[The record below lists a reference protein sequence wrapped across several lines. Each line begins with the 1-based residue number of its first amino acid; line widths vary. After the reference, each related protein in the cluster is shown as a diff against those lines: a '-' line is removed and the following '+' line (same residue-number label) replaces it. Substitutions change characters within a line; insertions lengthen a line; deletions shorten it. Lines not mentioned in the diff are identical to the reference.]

1 MKKLFLFAGLTLA
14 LVSISCHLQAQ
25 LSTVS
30 NNNAPD
36 LMEVFLAETPNLSYS
51 NVVVEGAEGAYGTY
65 SGSDFGNAS
74 GVLLCTGQI
83 ADAEGPNTSIA
94 ETTNNNT
101 EGDSDLEE
109 ILGVPTNDAAS
120 LRADIVPDGNE
131 LSFNYVFASE
141 DYNAYVCSPFSDAL
155 GVIIDGGE
163 YDNQNIALVPSTDLF
178 VGSNTVNSGDISDN
192 IWQASG
198 CPDDGLSNSEFFI
211 DNTNGENNEYNGSS
225 VLLTATIPV
234 TPGETYNVKWVIADA
249 NDALFDSALFLES
262 GSLSST
268 EPECD
273 VAGGTLTVDGP
284 DVVCKSDGIDDPF
297 SLSIEGNEGENQVF
311 VATFLNGTIIFI
323 SENSE
328 FNLEGVPGN
337 GTCLFWSLSWN
348 GEITGAEVGENAND
362 IEGDCFELSNPVPVT
377 EYFTDG
383 GTITTEDE
391 TTFCVDD
398 GQDDLVDVELE
409 GEAGM
414 NSAWVITDADLNIL
428 GLPAA
433 PPFNFEE
440 AGEGS
445 CLIWHLSW
453 SGNLEGAAVGE
464 NAADLSGDCFD
475 LSNPIEV
482 IREEC
487 EEPCVVDGGT
497 ISTDSPDVICKSD
510 GEDDIFSLQLE
521 GAVGDNQ
528 TFVVTWLDGEIILTS
543 DQFSVNLEGIPGNGV
558 CLFWSVSWN
567 GEIEGL
573 EPGLNAFDVTGDCFD
588 FSNSIEVTEYFTDG
602 GTITTQDE
610 TTFCVDDGEDDL
622 VDVELEGEAGMNS
635 AWVITDADLN
645 ILGLPA
651 APPFNFEGAGEGS
664 CLIWH
669 LSWSGDLEG
678 AAVGEN
684 AADLSG
690 DCFDLSN
697 PIEVIREEC
706 EDPCIVDG
714 GMLSADGPTMICKS
728 DGEDDI
734 FSLSLDGN
742 IGENQTFV
750 VTWLDGEIIL
760 TSDQSSVN
768 LEGIPGNG
776 ICLFWSISWNGEI
789 EGLEPG
795 LNALDVTGDCFE
807 FSNSIEVTEYYTVGG
822 DISTDDETT
831 ICVGDDIPDPI
842 DVSLEGEAGM
852 NSAWVITDNDLN
864 ILALPAGPPF
874 DLDGAGPGICLIWH
888 LSWSGDLEGAAVGE
902 NAADLSGDCFS
913 LSNSIEVNRIE
924 CSAPPVANAVEW
936 QHTLMTS
943 PNPNNGVAVVTYSSN
958 KDARTLISVY
968 NMNGQQVLQLFN
980 EQAVSNVKYTFQLD
994 GAHLPNGVYFYQITD
1009 GTEVRQEKF
1018 IIAR

>member
-1 MKKLFLFAGLTLA
+1 MRLKSFTALAFIFSLFT
-14 LVSISCHLQAQ
+14 VSISAQ
-25 LSTVS
+25 
-30 NNNAPD
+30 D
-36 LMEVFLAETPNLSYS
+36 C
-51 NVVVEGAEGAYGTY
+51 NVDAGT
-65 SGSDFGNAS
+65 
-74 GVLLCTGQI
+74 I
-83 ADAEGPNTSIA
+83 
-94 ETTNNNT
+94 TT
-101 EGDSDLEE
+101 DD
-109 ILGVPTNDAAS
+109 PTM
-120 LRADIVPDGNE
+120 
-131 LSFNYVFASE
+131 F
-141 DYNAYVCSPFSDAL
+141 
-155 GVIIDGGE
+155 
-163 YDNQNIALVPSTDLF
+163 
-178 VGSNTVNSGDISDN
+178 
-192 IWQASG
+192 
-198 CPDDGLSNSEFFI
+198 
-211 DNTNGENNEYNGSS
+211 
-225 VLLTATIPV
+225 
-234 TPGETYNVKWVIADA
+234 
-249 NDALFDSALFLES
+249 
-262 GSLSST
+262 
-268 EPECD
+268 
-273 VAGGTLTVDGP
+273 
-284 DVVCKSDGIDDPF
+284 CKSDGEDDIF
-297 SLSIEGNEGENQVF
+297 SLNIEGAVGENQRTVITWDDGEIFF
-311 VATFLNGTIIFI
+311 VTQNT
-323 SENSE
+323 S

-337 GTCLFWSLSWN
+337 GICLIYRLSWE
-348 GEITGAEVGENAND
+348 GEINGLENGANVGD
-362 IEGDCFELSNPVPVT
+362 LEGDCFDLSEPLTVV

-383 GTITTEDE
+383 GTITTQDE

-398 GQDDLVDVELE
+398 GEDDLVDVELE
-409 GEAGM
+409 GEVGM

-433 PPFNFEE
+433 PPFNFEG

-487 EEPCVVDGGT
+487 EDPCIVDGGMLT
-497 ISTDSPDVICKSD
+497 ADGPTTICKSD
-510 GEDDIFSLQLE
+510 GEDDIFSLELE

-528 TFVVTWLDGEIILTS
+528 IYVVTWLDGEIILTS
-543 DQFSVNLEGIPGNGV
+543 TQSSVNLEGIPGNGI
-558 CLFWSVSWN
+558 CLFWSLSWN

-697 PIEVIREEC
+697 PIEVVREECEEPCIVDGGTISTDSPDVICKSDGEDDIFSLELEGAVGDNQTFVVTWLDGEIILTSDQSSVNLEGIPGNGVCLFWSISWNGEIEGLEPGLNAFDVTGDCFDFSNSIEVTEYFTDGGIISTTDSTTFCVDDGIDDLVDVTLEGEAGMNSAWVITDADLNILGLPAAPPFNFEGAGEGSCLIWHLSWSGDLEGAAVGENAADLSGDCFDLSNPIEVIREEC

-734 FSLSLDGN
+734 FSLSLEGN
-742 IGENQTFV
+742 VGDNQTFV

-789 EGLEPG
+789 NGLEPG

-807 FSNSIEVTEYYTVGG
+807 FSNSIEVTEYYTLGG
-822 DISTDDETT
+822 DIFTTDSTT
-831 ICVGDDIPDPI
+831 ICVGDGIPNPI
-842 DVSLEGEAGM
+842 NVELSGEAGM
-852 NSAWVITDNDLN
+852 QSGWVITDDNLN
-864 ILALPAGPPF
+864 ILALPDAPPF
-874 DLDGAGPGICLIWH
+874 DLEGAGTGICLIWH
-888 LSWSGDLEGAAVGE
+888 LSWSGDLMGAEVGA

-913 LSNSIEVNRIE
+913 LSNSIEVNRVD
-924 CSAPPVANAVEW
+924 CSAPVSTQVEW
-936 QHTLMTS
+936 SHELSTS
-943 PNPNNGVAVVTYSSN
+943 PNPTDGLAVVTYSTN
-958 KDARTLISVY
+958 KNARTQISVF
-968 NMNGQQVLQLFN
+968 NMNGQQVMQLFN
-980 EQAVSNVKYTFQLD
+980 EQAVANVKYTFQLN